1 MYKRKALPV
10 IAILVLVFGA
20 SQSFNAQ
27 RGWIHLGDKHV
38 DDLAML
44 VDGPVEIGPL
54 PGDLHLGL
62 VDKPATPTACR
73 HGRAASASSGV
84 NRSTQRETVTWST
97 STPRS
102 ASSSSTS
109 RWERPKRRCQRTAST
124 ITSGGKRKPENAD
137 CGIRGG
143 RRRRGLIATVLPP
156 RRVPRERNSPF
167 RGATVFPIYAMPGDS
182 SPDPDRLGANSGI
195 ISCES
200 LRQLAV
206 LGECAPG
213 VKAIKAKTFNLYG
226 DNPMFTTQPLAGPN
240 QGNATVSDNFTGL
253 YLQSVLIKVDSP
265 TTLET
270 VRTFLTTHTGLS
282 ASGAAPRTF
291 GEAVQARVAVG
302 T

>member
-1 MYKRKALPV
+1 M
-10 IAILVLVFGA
+10 
-20 SQSFNAQ
+20 
-27 RGWIHLGDKHV
+27 
-38 DDLAML
+38 
-44 VDGPVEIGPL
+44 
-54 PGDLHLGL
+54 
-62 VDKPATPTACR
+62 
-73 HGRAASASSGV
+73 
-84 NRSTQRETVTWST
+84 
-97 STPRS
+97 
-102 ASSSSTS
+102 
-109 RWERPKRRCQRTAST
+109 
-124 ITSGGKRKPENAD
+124 
-137 CGIRGG
+137 
-143 RRRRGLIATVLPP
+143 
-156 RRVPRERNSPF
+156 
-167 RGATVFPIYAMPGDS
+167 
-182 SPDPDRLGANSGI
+182 
-195 ISCES
+195 
-200 LRQLAV
+200 